1 MSEIRGTHIGRS
13 PRGVS
18 RALEAWRSRDI
29 CPELNVLA
37 NKDSSPATAL
47 GFGEANE
54 AGVFATT
61 HWSVLAAARG
71 SSRVAEEALERLC
84 RAYWKPLFVFV
95 RRQGWGPEEAQDLT
109 QGFFARL
116 LERRD
121 FATVRREKGRL
132 RSYLLISLKH
142 FLQNARE
149 RALALKRGAGERVI
163 PLEEIGDLG
172 AGAETA
178 ELIYERRW
186 ALTVLEQV
194 LARLREEYNTAGNG
208 RLFGRLHEILID
220 DADQLSQTQIG
231 AELGMTENAVRQAF
245 HRLRVRYREILREEI
260 SRTVMLPGDVE
271 DELRHLIAVLRS

>member
-1 MSEIRGTHIGRS
+1 MGC
-13 PRGVS
+13 
-18 RALEAWRSRDI
+18 RAETGALRQGARAR
-29 CPELNVLA
+29 ELDLDCNVLA
-37 NKDSSPATAL
+37 NKDTSPATAL
-47 GFGEANE
+47 RCSEANE
-54 AGVFATT
+54 AGAFATT
-61 HWSVLAAARG
+61 HWSVLAAAQG

-84 RAYWKPLFVFV
+84 RAYWKPLYIFV
-95 RRQGWGPEEAQDLT
+95 RRQGWGAEEAQDLT

-163 PLEEIGDLG
+163 PLEEMGDLG
-172 AGAETA
+172 VRAETATA

-194 LARLREEYNTAGNG
+194 LARLRKEYGAAGHAQ
-208 RLFGRLHEILID
+208 LFGRLHEILID
-220 DADQLSQTQIG
+220 DAGQLSQAQIA

-245 HRLRVRYREILREEI
+245 HRLRLRYREILREEI
-260 SRTVMLPGDVE
+260 GRTVMLPGDVE
-271 DELRHLIAVLRS
+271 DELRHLITVLRA

>member
-1 MSEIRGTHIGRS
+1 M
-13 PRGVS
+13 
-18 RALEAWRSRDI
+18 
-29 CPELNVLA
+29 LA
-37 NKDSSPATAL
+37 NKNSSPATAL

-54 AGVFATT
+54 GSVFATT
-61 HWSVLAAARG
+61 HWSVLAAAQG

-84 RAYWKPLFVFV
+84 RAYWKPLYIFV
-95 RRQGWGPEEAQDLT
+95 RRQGWGAEEAQDLT

-116 LERRD
+116 LERQD
-121 FATVRREKGRL
+121 LAKVRREKGRL

-172 AGAETA
+172 VRSETATA

-194 LARLREEYNTAGNG
+194 LARLREEYDTAGHAQ
-208 RLFGRLHEILID
+208 LFGRLHEILID
-220 DADQLSQTQIG
+220 DAGQLSQAQI
-231 AELGMTENAVRQAF
+231 AVELGMSENAVRQAF
-245 HRLRVRYREILREEI
+245 HRLRLRYREILREEI
-260 SRTVMLPGDVE
+260 GRTVMLPGDVE
-271 DELRHLIAVLRS
+271 DELRHLITVLRA